1 MTNTFKVVNL
11 NIHGR
16 NYPVKCNE
24 QEAIRLKSLEKSIN
38 ERLQF
43 FKLEYAQLDK
53 QDCLSMALIEA
64 HMVEAPKSNGHEPL
78 IDEVILLKAKL
89 SAALS

>member
-1 MTNTFKVVNL
+1 MSVGFKVVNL
-11 NIHGR
+11 NIQGR

-24 QEAIRLKSLEKSIN
+24 EEAIRLKSLEKSIN
-38 ERLQF
+38 DRLQF

-64 HMVEAPKSNGHEPL
+64 HMSENNDSSETEFL
-78 IDEVILLKAKL
+78 IDTVKTLNQRLAQ
-89 SAALS
+89 ALT